1 MSLATTRRRGSNVSV
16 DRDADRW
23 SDRVPWASVS
33 AVAGAA
39 LLVIVVNAWGRA
51 LQADGHRLFMNLP
64 PLVGRLDPRFS
75 WAGIGALAL
84 VPVAIVVAPRVAARA
99 PWRWVLVATFAGTAA
114 WAVALGLTEG
124 AFGLVRSPSS
134 PRDYLASVPLIHD
147 PLTFLGTFVDRIDT
161 FTTHVRAH
169 PPGMALVAWWLDRLG
184 GGPSMFAAIEIL
196 LGASAMPAVLIAVRD
211 VSGEDAA
218 RAAAPFLAFSPAAVT
233 LASSGDALFLGVG
246 AWAVA
251 LVVLATGRRKG
262 WVPLAAGGGFLFG
275 VLAFLSYGLVLL
287 AAIPLAV
294 AARRRSVD
302 VIGIAVVGAAPIFV
316 AFLAAGFW
324 WVDGLLATRVEY
336 LQSVARTRPYHYF
349 VVANLAAFAIVLGP
363 AAIAALA
370 RWSRAAHVWTLV
382 VGALVAVTLANASG
396 MSKAEVERIWLP
408 FVPWV
413 LTATAMLPSNT
424 RRAWLAV
431 NVAAAVALEIV
442 VTRPW

>member
-1 MSLATTRRRGSNVSV
+1 V
-16 DRDADRW
+16 RW
-23 SDRVPWASVS
+23 GSVS

-39 LLVIVVNAWGRA
+39 LLVLVVNAWGRA

-75 WAGIGALAL
+75 WAGIGAIAF
-84 VPVAIVVAPRVAARA
+84 VPVAIVVGPRVAAWA
-99 PWRWVLVATFAGTAA
+99 PWRWVLLATFAGAVA

-124 AFGLVRSPSS
+124 AAGLVRSPSS
-134 PRDYLASVPLIHD
+134 PRDYLASVPLIND

-169 PPGMALVAWWLDRLG
+169 PPEMALVAWWLDRLG
-184 GGPSMFAAIEIL
+184 GGPSTFVAMEIL
-196 LGASAMPAVLIAVRD
+196 LGASAMPAVLLAVRE
-211 VSGEDAA
+211 VSSEDPA
-218 RAAAPFLAFSPAAVT
+218 RAVAPFLAFSPAAVT

-251 LVVLATGRRKG
+251 LVVLATGRRNG

-302 VIGIAVVGAAPIFV
+302 VIGLAVIGAMPIFV

-363 AAIAALA
+363 AALAALA
-370 RWSRAAHVWTLV
+370 RWSRAGSVWTLV
-382 VGALVAVTLANASG
+382 GGALVAVALADASG

-413 LTATAMLPSNT
+413 LTATAMLPSKT

-431 NVAAAVALEIV
+431 NVTAAVLLEIV